1 MFKNTLNL
9 PIISMAATVW
19 RFLNKVRNQWPETEI
34 AKLNG
39 IAQER
44 LFGRFTIIYFT
55 SSTFFVRFD
64 DFFWIGRVTWDY

>member
-55 SSTFFVRFD
+55 S
-64 DFFWIGRVTWDY
+64 